1 MELHADHPL
10 DKRRVRPQPLK
21 HLFLVAQTLPR
32 LDEPAVV
39 RGLDLLQLAELVM
52 GVLEKDHAS
61 RAQARK
67 QQHVEAQDDSAKFH
81 GSFTW
86 INSGPSQVRNS
97 FSGPGRRAGFGV
109 RFRTVPAYSNAHMYQ
124 SYYGFKEM
132 PFNIT
137 PDPKFLFLSPTHQE
151 ALQHLKFGVRERKGF
166 IVLIGEVGCGKTTLC
181 RRFLNELDPGRFDTA
196 LILNPRVTETQMLKA
211 ILHELGETK
220 LARSQVDLVSQ
231 MNRVLL
237 ERIGRGRDIEL
248 IIDEAQNLSFE
259 VLEQVRL
266 LSNLETD
273 KQKLLQIV
281 LMGQPELK
289 DVLARSELRQLRQRI
304 LVHYE
309 LHPLSQRD
317 MIRYIQHRLTLA
329 GGAGRPSFTA
339 WALRAIHK
347 SSRGIPR
354 VVNTLCDKAML
365 SAFIRESDEVNYWDA
380 RRAARD
386 MENLT
391 N

>member
-1 MELHADHPL
+1 
-10 DKRRVRPQPLK
+10 
-21 HLFLVAQTLPR
+21 
-32 LDEPAVV
+32 
-39 RGLDLLQLAELVM
+39 
-52 GVLEKDHAS
+52 
-61 RAQARK
+61 
-67 QQHVEAQDDSAKFH
+67 
-81 GSFTW
+81 
-86 INSGPSQVRNS
+86 
-97 FSGPGRRAGFGV
+97 
-109 RFRTVPAYSNAHMYQ
+109 MYQ

-151 ALQHLKFGVRERKGF
+151 ALQHLKFGVREHKGF

-181 RRFLNELDPGRFDTA
+181 RRFLNELDPEHYDTA

-211 ILHELGETK
+211 ILGELGETK

-237 ERIGRGRDIEL
+237 DRIHKGRDIVL

-259 VLEQVRL
+259 VLEQIRL

-289 DVLARSELRQLRQRI
+289 EVLAREELRQLRQRI

-309 LHPLSQRD
+309 LNALTQSD
-317 MIRYIQHRLTLA
+317 MTHYIQHRLTLA
-329 GGAGRPSFTA
+329 GGTGRPSFTP
-339 WALRAIHK
+339 WALRAIHRA
-347 SSRGIPR
+347 SRGIPR
-354 VVNTLCDKAML
+354 IVNNLCDKAML
-365 SAFIRESDEVNYWDA
+365 SAFIRESDEVTYWDA
-380 RRAARD
+380 RRAVKD
-386 MENLT
+386 METLT
-391 N
+391 D

>member
-1 MELHADHPL
+1 
-10 DKRRVRPQPLK
+10 
-21 HLFLVAQTLPR
+21 
-32 LDEPAVV
+32 
-39 RGLDLLQLAELVM
+39 
-52 GVLEKDHAS
+52 
-61 RAQARK
+61 
-67 QQHVEAQDDSAKFH
+67 
-81 GSFTW
+81 
-86 INSGPSQVRNS
+86 
-97 FSGPGRRAGFGV
+97 V
-109 RFRTVPAYSNAHMYQ
+109 RFSTGRAYCKAHMYL

-137 PDPKFLFLSPTHQE
+137 PDPRFLFLSPTHQE

-181 RRFLNELDPGRFDTA
+181 RRFLNELDPARFDTA

-211 ILHELGETK
+211 ILRELGETK

-237 ERIGRGRDIEL
+237 ERIGRGRDIVL

-281 LMGQPELK
+281 LLGQPELK
-289 DVLARSELRQLRQRI
+289 EILARDELRQLRQRI

-309 LHPLSQRD
+309 LHPLSRRD
-317 MIRYIQHRLTLA
+317 MIHYIQHRLTLA
-329 GGAGRPSFTA
+329 GGSGRPAFTP
-339 WALRAIHK
+339 WALREIHK
-347 SSRGIPR
+347 ASRGIPR
-354 VVNTLCDKAML
+354 IVNNLCDKAML
-365 SAFIRESDEVNYWDA
+365 AAFIRESDEVNYWDA

-386 MENLT
+386 MDNLT